1 MSLSIDR
8 ENQIWISWNG
18 NIRHPFARL
27 TAAEREESLAEE
39 IRAASSVRLFGKGQS
54 SADIAAGTS
63 SLIDT
68 RGYSRILSVDGEKL
82 QISVE
87 AGISLAD
94 LLRKTEE
101 LGWALP
107 ALPDIDTVTVG
118 GALSTGTHGTC
129 GELLSQYVVALRIIT
144 AAGELLEIDT
154 ADPRFEA
161 FRCSLGLLG
170 AISTVTFQCV
180 PLRKLNLVE
189 EPYRDQ
195 EWLARYPEWLAERDF
210 VRILWLPH
218 TGYGYVI
225 LGDYGE
231 NDSDPS
237 KHSEPARYRYRRDVS
252 ARLYGLSARYP
263 GFTPW
268 ANRIIRNLFFS
279 ARIDRRGSLYEATV
293 TKKRN
298 STLEL
303 AEWSV
308 AQDRFQEFFPY
319 LKGRLND
326 RSNRA
331 WAHLPM
337 DVRFLNADR
346 TWLSYAYD
354 RPAVTVGCVTR
365 HPETADSYAAFDL
378 VEESFLSYDGRPH
391 WGKRYK
397 AEAAELGP
405 LWPKWDEFR
414 ALREKLDPQGKFL
427 TPYLRRLF
435 AVD

>member
-8 ENQIWISWNG
+8 EKQIWISWNG
-18 NIRHPFARL
+18 NIRHPFERL

-39 IRAASSVRLFGKGQS
+39 IRDAASVRLFGKGQS

-63 SLIDT
+63 TLIDT
-68 RGYSRILSVDGEKL
+68 RAYNRILAVDSEKL

-154 ADPRFEA
+154 ADPRMEA

-170 AISTVTFQCV
+170 AISQATFQCI
-180 PLRKLNLVE
+180 PLRKLMLE
-189 EPYRDQ
+189 EKPYRDD
-195 EWLARYPEWLAERDF
+195 EWLARYPRWLAERDF

-225 LGDYGE
+225 LGDYT
-231 NDSDPS
+231 DDDPHPL
-237 KHSEPARYRYRRDVS
+237 KHTEPARYRYRRDLS
-252 ARLYGLSARYP
+252 ARLYSVSARHP

-268 ANRIIRNLFFS
+268 ANRIIRRLFFS
-279 ARIDRRGSLYEATV
+279 ARIDRYGSLYEATV

-308 AQDRFQEFFPY
+308 ARDRFQEFFPL
-319 LKGRLND
+319 LKERLNS
-326 RSNRA
+326 RKNHA

-346 TWLSYAYD
+346 TWLSYAWD

-365 HPETADSYAAFDL
+365 HPGTADSYRAFDL
-378 VEESFLSYDGRPH
+378 VEESFLEYDGRPH

-397 AEAAELGP
+397 ATAAELRP
-405 LWPKWDEFR
+405 LWPKWDDFR
-414 ALREKLDPQGKFL
+414 ALRENLDPRRKFL
-427 TPYLRRLF
+427 NPYLRRLF
-435 AVD
+435 ALD